1 MIQIDLPTLVK
12 RLNLFSRQALEMAAS
27 ECMSQQAAEITVS
40 HVLIQMLAMPR
51 SDLRV
56 ITRQGDIGMEELRQ
70 ALTVENYTTARSADS
85 YPAFSPMLVEWLKEG
100 WLLAS
105 AEMQHSELRGGV
117 LLLAL
122 LHSPLRY
129 IPPAAAQLLTGIN
142 RDRLQQDFVQWT
154 QESAESVVPDAD
166 CKGAGALTD
175 VADSLLARYA
185 KNMTEDARNDRL
197 DPVLCRDH
205 EIDLMIDILCRRR
218 KNNPVVVGEAGVG
231 KSALIEGL
239 ALRIVAGQVPDKLKN
254 TDIMTLDLGAL
265 QAGASVK
272 GEFEKRFKGLMAE
285 VISSPVPVIL
295 FIDEA
300 HTLIGAGNQQG
311 GLDISNLLKPALA
324 RGELKTIAATTWSE
338 YKKYFEKDA
347 ALSRRFQLVKVSE
360 PNAAEATIILRGL
373 SAVYE
378 QSHGVLIDDDALQ
391 AAATLSERYL
401 SGRQLP
407 DKAIDVLDTACAR
420 VAINLSSPPKQISA
434 LTTLSH
440 QQEAEIRQLER
451 ELRIGLRTNTS
462 RMTEVLVQYDE
473 TLTALD
479 ELEAAW
485 HQQQTL
491 VQEIIAL
498 RQQLLGMAEDDA
510 ASLPHVDAVE
520 DTPPESEQ
528 DNTGAKLA
536 DEAGSE
542 QPEET
547 AETVSPVQRLAQ
559 LTAELDALH
568 NDRLL
573 VSPHVDKKQIAAVI
587 AEWTGVPLNRLSQNE
602 MSVITDLPVWLGD
615 TIKGQDLAIASLHK
629 HLLTARADLRRPGR
643 PLGAFLLAGPSG
655 VGKTETVLQLAELLY
670 GGRQYLTTINMS
682 EFQEKHTVSRLIGSP
697 PGYVG
702 YGEGGVLTEAIR
714 QKPYSVVLLDE
725 VEKAHPDV
733 LNLFYQ
739 AFDKGEMA
747 DGEGRLID
755 CKNIVFFLTSN
766 LGYQVIVE
774 HADDPETMQE
784 VLYPVLADFFKPALL
799 ARMEVVP
806 YQSLKTRALG
816 VLPADLN
823 LRDQVGPT
831 FDQVFT
837 SADDNKLVV
846 PQFLTRYG
854 LQSYF
859 VKQRDE
865 LVELTAMDSW
875 VLNLTRSVKYSDA
888 DRAEI
893 QRQLTEQYI
902 SDYTA
907 TWRAGMDNLNIRNFE
922 SIGQLTGALE
932 QVISGDLPLQRAL
945 TVLRDNT
952 QPGVFS
958 EKLSAKERE
967 EALAEPDYQLLT
979 RLGHEFAPENS
990 TLAVQKDKE
999 STMQAV
1005 YQQLTELH
1013 RYLLA
1018 IQNAPVPGKS
1028 ALKAVQLRLDQNSSD
1043 PIFATRQMAKTLPAP
1058 LNRWVGRLA
1067 DQAWHVVMV
1076 EAVHYME
1083 VDWRDSVVKPFN
1095 EQLANNYPFNPR
1107 SAQDASLDAFER
1119 FFKPDGILDTFY
1131 QQNLKLFIDNDL
1143 SLEDGDNSVII
1154 REDIIA
1160 QLKTAQK
1167 IRDIFFSKQN
1177 GLGTSF
1183 AVETVSLSGNK
1194 RRSVLNLD
1202 GQLVDYS
1209 QGRNYTA
1216 HLVWPNN
1223 MREGNESKLTL
1234 VGANGGAPRSISF
1247 SGPWAQFRLFGAGQ
1261 LTGVQDGNFTVRF
1274 SVDGGA
1280 MTYRVHIRC
1289 SSNCYRLTTPLRAQ
1303 QRCGWPHLN
1312 SKTMSAGCNNFLI
1325 PPRYSRWKPGCR

>member
-129 IPPAAAQLLTGIN
+129 IPPAAARLLTGIN

-166 CKGAGALTD
+166 GKGAGTLTD
-175 VADSLLARYA
+175 AADTLLARYA
-185 KNMTEDARNDRL
+185 KNMTADARNGRL

-347 ALSRRFQLVKVSE
+347 ALSRRFQLVKVNE

-378 QSHGVLIDDDALQ
+378 QSHGVLIDDEALQ

-451 ELRIGLRTNTS
+451 ELRIGLRTDTS

-485 HQQQTL
+485 HQQQAL
-491 VQEIIAL
+491 VREIITL
-498 RQQLLGMAEDDA
+498 RQQLLVPTEDT
-510 ASLPHVDAVE
+510 DAVV
-520 DTPPESEQ
+520 
-528 DNTGAKLA
+528 
-536 DEAGSE
+536 
-542 QPEET
+542 EEVT
-547 AETVSPVQRLAQ
+547 ETVSPVQRLAQ

-602 MSVITDLPVWLGD
+602 MSVITDLPKWLGD

-739 AFDKGEMA
+739 TFDKGEMA

-784 VLYPVLADFFKPALL
+784 ALYPVLADFFKPALL

-806 YQSLKTRALG
+806 YLPLSKETLATIIARKLARLDNVLRSRFGADVIIEPEVTDEIMSRVTRAENGARMLESVIDG
-816 VLPADLN
+816 DMLPPLSLLLLQKMAANTAIARIRLSAAD
-823 LRDQVGPT
+823 GA
-831 FDQVFT
+831 FT
-837 SADDNKLVV
+837 ADVEDA
-846 PQFLTRYG
+846 QD
-854 LQSYF
+854 
-859 VKQRDE
+859 DE
-865 LVELTAMDSW
+865 
-875 VLNLTRSVKYSDA
+875 SV
-888 DRAEI
+888 
-893 QRQLTEQYI
+893 TE
-902 SDYTA
+902 D
-907 TWRAGMDNLNIRNFE
+907 E
-922 SIGQLTGALE
+922 
-932 QVISGDLPLQRAL
+932 
-945 TVLRDNT
+945 TVL
-952 QPGVFS
+952 
-958 EKLSAKERE
+958 
-967 EALAEPDYQLLT
+967 
-979 RLGHEFAPENS
+979 
-990 TLAVQKDKE
+990 
-999 STMQAV
+999 
-1005 YQQLTELH
+1005 
-1013 RYLLA
+1013 
-1018 IQNAPVPGKS
+1018 
-1028 ALKAVQLRLDQNSSD
+1028 
-1043 PIFATRQMAKTLPAP
+1043 
-1058 LNRWVGRLA
+1058 
-1067 DQAWHVVMV
+1067 
-1076 EAVHYME
+1076 
-1083 VDWRDSVVKPFN
+1083 
-1095 EQLANNYPFNPR
+1095 
-1107 SAQDASLDAFER
+1107 
-1119 FFKPDGILDTFY
+1119 
-1131 QQNLKLFIDNDL
+1131 
-1143 SLEDGDNSVII
+1143 
-1154 REDIIA
+1154 
-1160 QLKTAQK
+1160 
-1167 IRDIFFSKQN
+1167 
-1177 GLGTSF
+1177 
-1183 AVETVSLSGNK
+1183 
-1194 RRSVLNLD
+1194 
-1202 GQLVDYS
+1202 
-1209 QGRNYTA
+1209 
-1216 HLVWPNN
+1216 
-1223 MREGNESKLTL
+1223 
-1234 VGANGGAPRSISF
+1234 
-1247 SGPWAQFRLFGAGQ
+1247 
-1261 LTGVQDGNFTVRF
+1261 
-1274 SVDGGA
+1274 
-1280 MTYRVHIRC
+1280 
-1289 SSNCYRLTTPLRAQ
+1289 
-1303 QRCGWPHLN
+1303 
-1312 SKTMSAGCNNFLI
+1312 
-1325 PPRYSRWKPGCR
+1325 

>member
-1 MIQIDLPTLVK
+1 MIQIDLAALVK
-12 RLNLFSRQALEMAAS
+12 RLNPFTKQALEMAAS
-27 ECMSQQAAEITVS
+27 ECMSQQSAEITVS
-40 HVLIQMLAMPR
+40 HVLIQMFAIPR

-56 ITRQGDIGMEELRQ
+56 ITEQADITVDTLRQ
-70 ALTVENYTTARSADS
+70 SLTEERYATVRMTDG

-105 AEMQHSELRGGV
+105 AEMKHNELRGGV

-129 IPPAAAQLLTGIN
+129 VPPAVARLLTSIN
-142 RDRLQQDFVQWT
+142 RDRLQQDFAQWT
-154 QESAESVVPDAD
+154 RESAETAMQNAD
-166 CKGAGALTD
+166 GQTMNTMVDTG
-175 VADSLLARYA
+175 DSLLARYA
-185 KNMTEDARNDRL
+185 KNMTADARNGRL

-205 EIDLMIDILCRRR
+205 EIDLMLDILCRRR

-451 ELRIGLRTNTS
+451 ELRIGLRTDTS

-473 TLTALD
+473 TLAALD

-491 VQEIIAL
+491 VREIIAL
-498 RQQLLGMAEDDA
+498 RQQLLG
-510 ASLPHVDAVE
+510 VDAME
-520 DTPPESEQ
+520 DTPSESEQ
-528 DNTGAKLA
+528 DNTDAEST
-536 DEAGSE
+536 DDAGST

-547 AETVSPVQRLAQ
+547 AETVSPVQRLTQ
-559 LTAELDALH
+559 LTAELDTLH

-602 MSVITDLPVWLGD
+602 MSVITDLPKWLGD

-774 HADDPETMQE
+774 HTGDPETMQE
-784 VLYPVLADFFKPALL
+784 ALYPVLADFFKPALL

-806 YQSLKTRALG
+806 Y
-816 VLPADLN
+816 
-823 LRDQVGPT
+823 
-831 FDQVFT
+831 
-837 SADDNKLVV
+837 
-846 PQFLTRYG
+846 
-854 LQSYF
+854 
-859 VKQRDE
+859 
-865 LVELTAMDSW
+865 
-875 VLNLTRSVKYSDA
+875 
-888 DRAEI
+888 
-893 QRQLTEQYI
+893 
-902 SDYTA
+902 
-907 TWRAGMDNLNIRNFE
+907 
-922 SIGQLTGALE
+922 
-932 QVISGDLPLQRAL
+932 LPLSKG
-945 TVLRDNT
+945 T
-952 QPGVFS
+952 
-958 EKLSAKERE
+958 
-967 EALAEPDYQLLT
+967 LATIIAGKLT
-979 RLGHEFAPENS
+979 RLDNVLRSRFGAEVIIEPEVTDEIMSRVTRAENGARMLES
-990 TLAVQKDKE
+990 VIDGDMLPPLSLQLLQKMAANTAIARIRLSAADGAFTADVEDAQNDE
-999 STMQAV
+999 SV
-1005 YQQLTELH
+1005 TE
-1013 RYLLA
+1013 
-1018 IQNAPVPGKS
+1018 
-1028 ALKAVQLRLDQNSSD
+1028 D
-1043 PIFATRQMAKTLPAP
+1043 
-1058 LNRWVGRLA
+1058 
-1067 DQAWHVVMV
+1067 
-1076 EAVHYME
+1076 EAV
-1083 VDWRDSVVKPFN
+1083 
-1095 EQLANNYPFNPR
+1095 L
-1107 SAQDASLDAFER
+1107 
-1119 FFKPDGILDTFY
+1119 
-1131 QQNLKLFIDNDL
+1131 
-1143 SLEDGDNSVII
+1143 
-1154 REDIIA
+1154 
-1160 QLKTAQK
+1160 
-1167 IRDIFFSKQN
+1167 
-1177 GLGTSF
+1177 
-1183 AVETVSLSGNK
+1183 
-1194 RRSVLNLD
+1194 
-1202 GQLVDYS
+1202 
-1209 QGRNYTA
+1209 
-1216 HLVWPNN
+1216 
-1223 MREGNESKLTL
+1223 
-1234 VGANGGAPRSISF
+1234 
-1247 SGPWAQFRLFGAGQ
+1247 
-1261 LTGVQDGNFTVRF
+1261 
-1274 SVDGGA
+1274 
-1280 MTYRVHIRC
+1280 
-1289 SSNCYRLTTPLRAQ
+1289 
-1303 QRCGWPHLN
+1303 
-1312 SKTMSAGCNNFLI
+1312 
-1325 PPRYSRWKPGCR
+1325 

>member
-1 MIQIDLPTLVK
+1 MIQIDLPPLVK

-129 IPPAAAQLLTGIN
+129 IPPAAARLLTGIN

-166 CKGAGALTD
+166 GKGAGTMTD
-175 VADSLLARYA
+175 ASDTLLARYA
-185 KNMTEDARNDRL
+185 KNMTADARNGRL

-407 DKAIDVLDTACAR
+407 DKAIDVLD
-420 VAINLSSPPKQISA
+420 
-434 LTTLSH
+434 
-440 QQEAEIRQLER
+440 
-451 ELRIGLRTNTS
+451 
-462 RMTEVLVQYDE
+462 
-473 TLTALD
+473 
-479 ELEAAW
+479 
-485 HQQQTL
+485 
-491 VQEIIAL
+491 
-498 RQQLLGMAEDDA
+498 
-510 ASLPHVDAVE
+510 
-520 DTPPESEQ
+520 
-528 DNTGAKLA
+528 
-536 DEAGSE
+536 
-542 QPEET
+542 
-547 AETVSPVQRLAQ
+547 
-559 LTAELDALH
+559 
-568 NDRLL
+568 
-573 VSPHVDKKQIAAVI
+573 
-587 AEWTGVPLNRLSQNE
+587 
-602 MSVITDLPVWLGD
+602 
-615 TIKGQDLAIASLHK
+615 
-629 HLLTARADLRRPGR
+629 
-643 PLGAFLLAGPSG
+643 
-655 VGKTETVLQLAELLY
+655 
-670 GGRQYLTTINMS
+670 
-682 EFQEKHTVSRLIGSP
+682 
-697 PGYVG
+697 
-702 YGEGGVLTEAIR
+702 
-714 QKPYSVVLLDE
+714 
-725 VEKAHPDV
+725 
-733 LNLFYQ
+733 
-739 AFDKGEMA
+739 
-747 DGEGRLID
+747 
-755 CKNIVFFLTSN
+755 
-766 LGYQVIVE
+766 
-774 HADDPETMQE
+774 
-784 VLYPVLADFFKPALL
+784 
-799 ARMEVVP
+799 
-806 YQSLKTRALG
+806 
-816 VLPADLN
+816 
-823 LRDQVGPT
+823 
-831 FDQVFT
+831 
-837 SADDNKLVV
+837 
-846 PQFLTRYG
+846 
-854 LQSYF
+854 
-859 VKQRDE
+859 
-865 LVELTAMDSW
+865 
-875 VLNLTRSVKYSDA
+875 
-888 DRAEI
+888 
-893 QRQLTEQYI
+893 
-902 SDYTA
+902 
-907 TWRAGMDNLNIRNFE
+907 
-922 SIGQLTGALE
+922 
-932 QVISGDLPLQRAL
+932 
-945 TVLRDNT
+945 
-952 QPGVFS
+952 
-958 EKLSAKERE
+958 
-967 EALAEPDYQLLT
+967 
-979 RLGHEFAPENS
+979 
-990 TLAVQKDKE
+990 
-999 STMQAV
+999 
-1005 YQQLTELH
+1005 
-1013 RYLLA
+1013 
-1018 IQNAPVPGKS
+1018 
-1028 ALKAVQLRLDQNSSD
+1028 
-1043 PIFATRQMAKTLPAP
+1043 
-1058 LNRWVGRLA
+1058 
-1067 DQAWHVVMV
+1067 
-1076 EAVHYME
+1076 
-1083 VDWRDSVVKPFN
+1083 
-1095 EQLANNYPFNPR
+1095 NPR

-1143 SLEDGDNSVII
+1143 SLEDGDNNVII

-1160 QLKTAQK
+1160 QLETAQK

-1234 VGANGGAPRSISF
+1234 IGTSGNAPRSISF

-1280 MTYRVHIRC
+1280 MTYRVHTDTEDNPF
-1289 SSNCYRLTTPLRAQ
+1289 SGGLFSQFGLSDTLY
-1303 QRCGWPHLN
+1303 
-1312 SKTMSAGCNNFLI
+1312 
-1325 PPRYSRWKPGCR
+1325 

>member
-1 MIQIDLPTLVK
+1 MTD
-12 RLNLFSRQALEMAAS
+12 AS
-27 ECMSQQAAEITVS
+27 DT
-40 HVLIQMLAMPR
+40 
-51 SDLRV
+51 
-56 ITRQGDIGMEELRQ
+56 
-70 ALTVENYTTARSADS
+70 
-85 YPAFSPMLVEWLKEG
+85 
-100 WLLAS
+100 
-105 AEMQHSELRGGV
+105 
-117 LLLAL
+117 
-122 LHSPLRY
+122 
-129 IPPAAAQLLTGIN
+129 
-142 RDRLQQDFVQWT
+142 
-154 QESAESVVPDAD
+154 
-166 CKGAGALTD
+166 
-175 VADSLLARYA
+175 LLARYA
-185 KNMTEDARNDRL
+185 KNMTADARNGRL

-451 ELRIGLRTNTS
+451 ELRIGLRTDTS

-491 VQEIIAL
+491 VREIIAL
-498 RQQLLGMAEDDA
+498 RQQLLGVAEDDA
-510 ASLPHVDAVE
+510 APLPDADTVE
-520 DTPPESEQ
+520 DTQPESESEQ
-528 DNTGAKLA
+528 DNTGAVPA
-536 DEAGSE
+536 DEADRE

-547 AETVSPVQRLAQ
+547 AETVSPVQRLAH

-602 MSVITDLPVWLGD
+602 MSVITDLPKWLGD

-806 YQSLKTRALG
+806 YLPLSKETLATIIAGKLARLDNVLRSRFGAEVIIEPEVTDEIMSRAYPRG
-816 VLPADLN
+816 KRREDAGIGHRRQYAAAALPAAVAEN
-823 LRDQVGPT
+823 GGE
-831 FDQVFT
+831 
-837 SADDNKLVV
+837 
-846 PQFLTRYG
+846 YG
-854 LQSYF
+854 
-859 VKQRDE
+859 
-865 LVELTAMDSW
+865 
-875 VLNLTRSVKYSDA
+875 
-888 DRAEI
+888 
-893 QRQLTEQYI
+893 
-902 SDYTA
+902 
-907 TWRAGMDNLNIRNFE
+907 GC
-922 SIGQLTGALE
+922 
-932 QVISGDLPLQRAL
+932 P
-945 TVLRDNT
+945 
-952 QPGVFS
+952 
-958 EKLSAKERE
+958 
-967 EALAEPDYQLLT
+967 
-979 RLGHEFAPENS
+979 
-990 TLAVQKDKE
+990 
-999 STMQAV
+999 
-1005 YQQLTELH
+1005 
-1013 RYLLA
+1013 
-1018 IQNAPVPGKS
+1018 
-1028 ALKAVQLRLDQNSSD
+1028 
-1043 PIFATRQMAKTLPAP
+1043 
-1058 LNRWVGRLA
+1058 
-1067 DQAWHVVMV
+1067 
-1076 EAVHYME
+1076 
-1083 VDWRDSVVKPFN
+1083 DSVV
-1095 EQLANNYPFNPR
+1095 
-1107 SAQDASLDAFER
+1107 
-1119 FFKPDGILDTFY
+1119 G
-1131 QQNLKLFIDNDL
+1131 
-1143 SLEDGDNSVII
+1143 
-1154 REDIIA
+1154 
-1160 QLKTAQK
+1160 
-1167 IRDIFFSKQN
+1167 
-1177 GLGTSF
+1177 
-1183 AVETVSLSGNK
+1183 SG
-1194 RRSVLNLD
+1194 RRI
-1202 GQLVDYS
+1202 Y
-1209 QGRNYTA
+1209 GR
-1216 HLVWPNN
+1216 
-1223 MREGNESKLTL
+1223 RG
-1234 VGANGGAPRSISF
+1234 
-1247 SGPWAQFRLFGAGQ
+1247 
-1261 LTGVQDGNFTVRF
+1261 
-1274 SVDGGA
+1274 
-1280 MTYRVHIRC
+1280 RC
-1289 SSNCYRLTTPLRAQ
+1289 SERRV
-1303 QRCGWPHLN
+1303 RHKG
-1312 SKTMSAGCNNFLI
+1312 
-1325 PPRYSRWKPGCR
+1325 